1 MNKKGK
7 TNLNLPI
14 KKKQDLL
21 LNILFSHTKSNNN
34 MINFKIDMNN
44 EQGSSNKD
52 LFNANGF
59 LSSRQNNR
67 FFSTKK
73 NNIEIN
79 KDKDSII
86 KDKETKD
93 TKKDVFFNL
102 KKIYNPNF
110 VDNEDYMKYR
120 IPSQNDYLKFIERN
134 QKLKLKELT
143 YSVKDIKTLS
153 TKLYYC
159 KMPSIVKNIDHS
171 FCIENTETISKNNI
185 KSNRDN
191 IKDLNRKYNYASI
204 LNNRFDHYDKDYSKT
219 TTKISLSQRKGSK
232 SKILIKSTDEDPF
245 IDINIDEQDEDEIN
259 HSSIKKLIKNIHS
272 NNQFFDYHDNKKLSN
287 YATLKYLT
295 SKPYLNSYFMK
306 IKKGM
311 KNSYDKENNVQ
322 DSYIKS
328 KQNTSNK
335 KTLQI
340 FSSEI
345 HTIDSNNTPKDNLK
359 AINIITNKTGST
371 SYRSFK

>member
-1 MNKKGK
+1 MDKKGK

-14 KKKQDLL
+14 KKRQDLL
-21 LNILFSHTKSNNN
+21 LNILFSHIKSNNN
-34 MINFKIDMNN
+34 MINFKMDMNN
-44 EQGSSNKD
+44 ERGSSNKNV
-52 LFNANGF
+52 FNVNGF
-59 LSSRQNNR
+59 LSSRENNN
-67 FFSTKK
+67 FFSTNK
-73 NNIEIN
+73 NNIEIS
-79 KDKDSII
+79 KDKEIII
-86 KDKETKD
+86 KDKETKE

-110 VDNEDYMKYR
+110 VDNEDYMKYK

-134 QKLKLKELT
+134 QKLRLKELT

-159 KMPSIVKNIDHS
+159 KMPSIVKNIDSS
-171 FCIENTETISKNNI
+171 FCVEKAENKSKNAI
-185 KSNRDN
+185 KSNCDN

-204 LNNRFDHYDKDYSKT
+204 LNNRFDQYDNDFNKF
-219 TTKISLSQRKGSK
+219 TTKSSLSQTKDNNSKLTIKGN
-232 SKILIKSTDEDPF
+232 DEDPF

-272 NNQFFDYHDNKKLSN
+272 NNQFFDYHHNKKLSN
-287 YATLKYLT
+287 YASVEYLT
-295 SKPYLNSYFMK
+295 SKPYLNSYFLK

-311 KNSYDKENNVQ
+311 INNYDENNNNHVKQ
-322 DSYIKS
+322 
-328 KQNTSNK
+328 KQNISNK
-335 KTLQI
+335 KTLQV
-340 FSSEI
+340 FSSV
-345 HTIDSNNTPKDNLK
+345 IDTLESNNTPKDNLK